1 MFKIYFYSGK
11 VVGLSSLLA
20 VLDSTHKALNT
31 KAVCDCATPAPARK
45 RVQVL
50 PGTSM
55 ES

>member
-1 MFKIYFYSGK
+1 MFKTYFYSGK
-11 VVGLSSLLA
+11 VVGLSLLA

-31 KAVCDCATPAPARK
+31 EAACDFATPASGRK

-55 ES
+55 DS